1 MARKEAL
8 TAITPKEQARVAGY
22 YEDGG
27 HHGHTYQYQGFKV
40 NKYYTSD
47 RFERLTDDFRRPNG
61 QPMCGIGL
69 EIETAC
75 GSICD
80 DDVLAEVMDKMIFSH
95 FPADLFK
102 FQHDGSL
109 SGRSTVE
116 CITQVMTK
124 LFIRNHYK
132 EFKLM
137 YDHYFRALG
146 IRCNSSCGMHTNI
159 SMAMFGKTQ
168 ETQEEAVRKLFYIVN
183 KHFALCCGLF
193 NRSMDHTMYCRQ
205 MNYDSART
213 MNLHG
218 LSSSHGVCFNLGHVD
233 EGRIE
238 LRLVGPQT
246 SFGCFRNTMEC
257 VFHLI
262 DRVKRISWADCD
274 DMVAIFSGC
283 NQYVYDRLKK
293 VTTGFSGLAT
303 SQLETIRDS
312 VKRENLL

>member
-8 TAITPKEQARVAGY
+8 TAIIPEETASVAGY
-22 YEDGG
+22 YENGS
-27 HHGHTYQYQGFKV
+27 HQTANYQYHGFKV

-47 RFERLTDDFRRPNG
+47 RYEKLTPDFKRPNG
-61 QPMCGIGL
+61 QPLKGWGF

-75 GSICD
+75 NSIMD
-80 DDVLAEVMDKMIFSH
+80 DSVLAEVMDKMIFSH

-137 YDHYFRALG
+137 YDHYFKALG

-159 SMAMFGKTQ
+159 SNACFGDTREAQ
-168 ETQEEAVRKLFYIVN
+168 ELAIRKLFYIVN
-183 KHFALCCGLF
+183 KWYSIMCPLF
-193 NRSMDHTMYCRQ
+193 NRDINATTYCRQ
-205 MNYDSART
+205 MHFQNAKT
-213 MNLHG
+213 MDLHG
-218 LSSSHGVCFNLGHVD
+218 FGSNHGVCFNLGHID

-246 SFGCFRNTMEC
+246 SYGCFRNTVES
-257 VFHLI
+257 VFFLV
-262 DRVKRISWADCD
+262 DRVKKISWTECD
-274 DMVAIFSGC
+274 DLAAIFSGC
-283 NQYVYDRLKK
+283 NQYVYDRLNSKC
-293 VTTGFSGLAT
+293 
-303 SQLETIRDS
+303 RDMIAADTMEKIKNA